1 MSLTAEQLETIRTAS
16 ENTFPFVSR
25 CGVKVLELERGYCK
39 MLMPFEPNINH
50 VGMMYAGALYT
61 IAELPGGVIYSTSFD
76 ISRFYPIVK
85 DMSIRFRRPAKTDVT
100 VEVRVSE
107 EEIERI
113 QAEADANGKCDFEWD
128 VEIKDAS
135 GEVVALTHNVYQL
148 RKIGM

>member
-1 MSLTAEQLETIRTAS
+1 MSWTAEQLETIRTAT
-16 ENTFPFVSR
+16 ENTFPFVTR
-25 CGVKVLELERGYCK
+25 CGVKVLELDRGYCK

-50 VGMMYAGALYT
+50 VNMMYAGALYT
-61 IAELPGGVIYSTSFD
+61 IAELPGGAIYSTSFD

-85 DMSIRFRRPAKTDVT
+85 DMSIRFRRPATTDVT
-100 VEVRVSE
+100 VEVRISD

-113 QAEADANGKCDFEWD
+113 QAEAEANGKCDFEWD
-128 VEIKDAS
+128 VEIKDAK